1 MPRTDEV
8 IPDLKV
14 IVGYSSFSSIFK
26 VLDDK
31 TFRYSLNSYRR

>member
-14 IVGYSSFSSIFK
+14 IVGYSIFK